1 MLFVTL
7 QQAKDHLRI
16 DDDDSDTDLTL
27 KITQAEAIVTDYLKV
42 DPVML
47 EGSPPLWTSTS
58 PLLWSDRDLSVI
70 QSAVLLVIS
79 ALYDDEMNRTL
90 ADYMGQ
96 GGVVALLLARLRDP
110 ALA

>member
-7 QQAKDHLRI
+7 EQAKDHLRI
-16 DDDDSDTDLTL
+16 DDTDSDADVTL
-27 KITQAEAIVTDYLKV
+27 KITQAEAIVTDYMKV
-42 DPVML
+42 DPTML

-58 PLLWSDRDLSVI
+58 PLLWTDRDLSVI
-70 QSAVLLVIS
+70 QASVLLVLS

-90 ADYMGQ
+90 SDYMAP

-110 ALA
+110 AIA